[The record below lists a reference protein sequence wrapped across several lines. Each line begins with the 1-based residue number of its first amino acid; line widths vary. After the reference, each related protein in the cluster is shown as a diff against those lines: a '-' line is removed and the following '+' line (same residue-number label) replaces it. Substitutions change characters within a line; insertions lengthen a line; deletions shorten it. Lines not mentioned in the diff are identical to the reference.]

1 MHFLLKH
8 VEAHAALTQAIA
20 AVGSVVI
27 AAAALIYAVWTLKA
41 LQRQTEA
48 SIAMTTETFR
58 PIIEVSG
65 AEQLAAVCEMNFV
78 NKGNGPALN
87 FRWRD
92 NVNPERWRAY
102 RSNIIA
108 AQEKGVLKAGLDWQ
122 KGLVL
127 SYNSSANPDEILTY
141 VTVDPYSGSVTN
153 THDVNQGST
162 VTRLGWTLIDPKLAI
177 PGFHPAFVAMEPF
190 WARMKHRWR
199 LKRGKER
206 RL

>member
-1 MHFLLKH
+1 MHYLLKAL
-8 VEAHAALTQAIA
+8 EAHAALTQAIA
-20 AVGSVVI
+20 AVGSVMI

-58 PIIEVSG
+58 PIIEVLG
-65 AEQLAAVCEMNFV
+65 AEQLAAICDLNFV

-92 NVNPERWRAY
+92 NVMPERWRAY
-102 RSNIIA
+102 RTNIIA
-108 AQEKGVLKAGLDWQ
+108 AKEEGVLKAGLDWQ
-122 KGLVL
+122 NGLVL
-127 SYNSSANPDEILTY
+127 SYNSTANRDEILTY
-141 VTVDPYSGSVTN
+141 VTIDSYSGAVTN
-153 THDVNQGST
+153 NHDVKQGAAM
-162 VTRLGWTLIDPKLAI
+162 TRLGWTLLDPKLAV
-177 PGFHPAFVAMEPF
+177 PAYHPELINAMPP
-190 WARMKHRWR
+190 WARLRHWWR

>member
-1 MHFLLKH
+1 
-8 VEAHAALTQAIA
+8 
-20 AVGSVVI
+20 
-27 AAAALIYAVWTLKA
+27 
-41 LQRQTEA
+41 
-48 SIAMTTETFR
+48 
-58 PIIEVSG
+58 
-65 AEQLAAVCEMNFV
+65 MNFV

-162 VTRLGWTLIDPKLAI
+162 VTRLGWSERYANHRSGGVYGASVRVDCRS
-177 PGFHPAFVAMEPF
+177 FH
-190 WARMKHRWR
+190 
-199 LKRGKER
+199 
-206 RL
+206 